1 MRSAIFIAGVPWTAQ
16 LAVINIGFDLYN
28 NSFDRFQSKLHA
40 RTDMDVGP
48 LFMVKVPRQLCLK
61 AGVRPSQPGPLSL
74 HEQSQYGLAVALEL
88 AAADAGNR
96 R

>member
-1 MRSAIFIAGVPWTAQ
+1 
-16 LAVINIGFDLYN
+16 
-28 NSFDRFQSKLHA
+28 
-40 RTDMDVGP
+40 MDVGP

-88 AAADAGNR
+88 AAADTGNR